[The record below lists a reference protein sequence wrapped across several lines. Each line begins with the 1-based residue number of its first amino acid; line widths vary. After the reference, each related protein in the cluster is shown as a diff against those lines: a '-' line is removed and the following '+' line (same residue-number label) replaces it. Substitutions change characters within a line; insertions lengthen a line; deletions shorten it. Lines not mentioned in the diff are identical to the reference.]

1 MYILYVIY
9 GIIYNWLMLIKKW
22 HELLIW
28 SIVSQLTSILY
39 KTDSREEIIKGTV
52 SVILSDPPCKDGNIR
67 FTTVLFQPL
76 TVQRGQNIS
85 QISFE
90 FP

>member
-9 GIIYNWLMLIKKW
+9 GIIYNWLMLVKKW

-52 SVILSDPPCKDGNIR
+52 SVSLSDPPCKDGNIR

-76 TVQRGQNIS
+76 TVQRGLKT
-85 QISFE
+85 
-90 FP
+90 PC